1 MRSTS
6 IKGFMDIGT
15 NSIMILVVKY
25 YKNSLGTIAFQDKE
39 VTPLGR
45 ELYSRGK
52 IGKSTLEKC
61 RLITDRFTAAALQM
75 GADEVIGYATCAARE
90 AENKVELINALES
103 QGMNMKIIS
112 GREEAR
118 LIELGVFG
126 VDGPKEKTLLLD
138 VGGGSTE
145 TILSDGKDNLY
156 MDSLDIGAV
165 RYSYGLGTDPNK
177 PMSDDDY
184 DMIKRKTEVAS
195 YRAVRKIKE
204 LGFKKVVGSAG
215 TITNLAEICAARRD
229 GDSSYVTYD
238 EVKGLMSEL
247 RGMTS
252 EERKKVPKINAYRA
266 DIIVGGGAAVESLME
281 LFGVDRMDV
290 CKRGLKEGMQVD
302 HLIKTGEI
310 KFDVRTSSVS
320 SLANR
325 CMYDIQHAEE
335 VRNRSLQLFDLM
347 KNNRMHS
354 MDGNSRKLLEYACML
369 HDIGEFIN
377 YTKHNN
383 HSYTIISN
391 SEMLGFDGEEVDS
404 MALMAKFHHKKFPDL
419 RDKDLRGMRKKLAR
433 ETLESA
439 MMLKMADIMDR
450 HRTRSVKDVELN
462 VSKGVAEL
470 TLISDDDIR
479 MEVWSLRSV
488 SSDFKKVFGLDLKV
502 GYKNIGN
509 SP

>member
-6 IKGFMDIGT
+6 VKGFMDIGT

-25 YKNSLGTIAFQDKE
+25 YKNSLGTIVFQDKE

-61 RLITDRFTAAALQM
+61 RLITDRFTAAALKM

-90 AENKVELINALES
+90 AENKVELVNALES
-103 QGMNMKIIS
+103 TGMNMKIIS

-118 LIELGVFG
+118 LVELGVFG
-126 VDGPKEKTLLLD
+126 ADGPKEKTLLLD
-138 VGGGSTE
+138 IGGGSTE
-145 TILSDGKDNLY
+145 TILSKGKDNLY

-165 RYSYGLGTDPNK
+165 RYSYGLGFDPNK
-177 PMSDDDY
+177 PVSDDNY
-184 DMIKRKTEVAS
+184 DLMKRKTEVAS
-195 YRAVRKIKE
+195 YRAVRTIKE
-204 LGFKKVVGSAG
+204 MGFKSVVGSAG
-215 TITNLAEICAARRD
+215 TITNIAEMCAAKRD
-229 GDSSYVTYD
+229 GDSSYVTYQ
-238 EVKGLMSEL
+238 ELKALMAEL
-247 RGMTS
+247 RKMTTD
-252 EERKKVPKINAYRA
+252 ERKKVSKINEYRA

-281 LFGVDRMDV
+281 LFGIDRIEV

-302 HLIKTGEI
+302 HLMKNGEM

-335 VRNRSLQLFDLM
+335 VRNKSVMLFDLM
-347 KNNRMHS
+347 KKNKIHS
-354 MDGNSRKLLEYACML
+354 MNDESRKLLEYACTL

-391 SEMLGFDGEEVDS
+391 SEMLGFDGEEVES
-404 MALMAKFHHKKFPDL
+404 IALMTKFHHKKFPDL
-419 RDKDLRGMRKKLAR
+419 RDKDLREMRKKLAK
-433 ETLESA
+433 ETLECA

-450 HRTRSVKDVELN
+450 HRTCSVKDIELKVDKGVVEL
-462 VSKGVAEL
+462 SL
-470 TLISDDDIR
+470 TSDDDIR

-488 SSDFKKVFGLDLKV
+488 AADFKKVFGLDLKV
-502 GYKNIGN
+502 DYKNIGN